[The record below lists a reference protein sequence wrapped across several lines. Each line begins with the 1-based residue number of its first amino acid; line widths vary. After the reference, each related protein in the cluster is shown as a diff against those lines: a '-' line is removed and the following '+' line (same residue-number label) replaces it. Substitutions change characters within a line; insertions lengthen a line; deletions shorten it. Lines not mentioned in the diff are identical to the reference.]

1 MNKETINY
9 YLNLVPPEIRDAV
22 TALHDDKHWAVYI
35 ALLENGETN
44 FSAIKEQFDLQP
56 TQTIRILRDL
66 GEAGLVA
73 QYTDD
78 LREIKS
84 RARSFYKVTPIGL
97 DFIESLM
104 DRFLPQT
111 PQIDEYGV
119 SSRISLIIPY
129 NEYSSNSGQNLQD
142 YNSTPA
148 QPAITAD
155 ASQPEEWDSLRYR

>member
-1 MNKETINY
+1 LQYKNSLTYWNRAQKEEGEMNKERINY

-35 ALLENGETN
+35 ALHENGETN
-44 FSAIKEQFDLQP
+44 FSAIKEEFDLQP
-56 TQTIRILRDL
+56 TQTIRILKEL
-66 GEAGLVA
+66 TEAGLVA

-78 LREIKS
+78 LREI
-84 RARSFYKVTPIGL
+84 
-97 DFIESLM
+97 
-104 DRFLPQT
+104 LPQT

-119 SSRISLIIPY
+119 SSGISLMTPY
-129 NEYSSNSGQNLQD
+129 NEYSSDSGQNLQD

-148 QPAITAD
+148 QPVITAD

>member
-22 TALHDDKHWAVYI
+22 TALRDDKHWAIYI

-44 FSAIKEQFDLQP
+44 FSAIKEEFDLQP

-78 LREIKS
+78 LREIES

-97 DFIESLM
+97 DLIESLM

-119 SSRISLIIPY
+119 SSGIGLPSY
-129 NEYSSNSGQNLQD
+129 KEYSSDTGQNLPD
-142 YNSTPA
+142 YNGTPA
-148 QPAITAD
+148 QPVITAD
-155 ASQPEEWDSLRYR
+155 ASQPEEWNDLRYQ